1 MVIIVILCN
10 IKITDNGYVGIDSNM
25 IQSVL
30 RRLNSILSNTTVLR
44 LLLTVSALLFVLG
57 LFLPLITISKF
68 IVINNSLS
76 VISGL
81 RELISGGQ
89 ILIFLIVGIFSVV
102 LPIVKIGFLF
112 LLLKSD
118 SVNTLQH
125 KKLLY
130 LMHEYG
136 RWTMLDVMVVAVLV
150 VTVKLGVIASI
161 EIHVGLYLFGLAVLL
176 LMFITSKVSKL
187 TIPVKNDDVVI

>member
-1 MVIIVILCN
+1 M
-10 IKITDNGYVGIDSNM
+10 M
-25 IQSVL
+25 QSVL
-30 RRLNSILSNTTVLR
+30 RRLNLILDSTIVLR
-44 LLLTVSALLFVLG
+44 LLLIVSALLFGIG

-81 RELISGGQ
+81 SELIRSGQ

-112 LLLKSD
+112 LLLKPD
-118 SVNTLQH
+118 SVNTHQH

-136 RWTMLDVMVVAVLV
+136 RWTMLDVMVVAVLI

-161 EIHVGLYLFGLAVLL
+161 EVHIGLYLFGLAVLF
-176 LMFITSKVSKL
+176 LMFITNKVSKL
-187 TIPVKNDDVVI
+187 TK

>member
-1 MVIIVILCN
+1 MF
-10 IKITDNGYVGIDSNM
+10 
-25 IQSVL
+25 QSVV
-30 RRLNSILSNTTVLR
+30 RRLNLILDSTIVLR
-44 LLLTVSALLFVLG
+44 LLLIVSALLFGIG
-57 LFLPLITISKF
+57 LFVPLITISKF

-102 LPIVKIGFLF
+102 LPVVKIGFLF

-118 SVNTLQH
+118 SVNTPQH

-136 RWTMLDVMVVAVLV
+136 RWTMLDVMVVAVLI

-161 EIHVGLYLFGLAVLL
+161 EVHIGLYLFGIAVLL
-176 LMFITSKVSKL
+176 LMFITNKVSKL
-187 TIPVKNDDVVI
+187 TMQTNKYDVIE